1 MPIYEFQCLI
11 CNKKFEKILSIS
23 ESNNKVKCDC
33 SEKAVAKR
41 VVSAPSFRLDGK
53 GLYETDFKTGTKK
66 NLVQS
71 KDPKSLNKEQKNK
84 PVKKKQPESKT

>member
-1 MPIYEFQCLI
+1 MPIYEFQCLK

-23 ESNNKVKCDC
+23 ESNKKVKCDC

-53 GLYETDFKTGTKK
+53 GWYETDFKTGTKK

-84 PVKKKQPESKT
+84 PVKKEQPESKT

>member
-23 ESNNKVKCDC
+23 ESNKKVKSDC
-33 SEKAVAKR
+33 CEKAVAKR

-53 GLYETDFKTGTKK
+53 GWYETDFKTGTKK

-84 PVKKKQPESKT
+84 PVKKEQPESKS

>member
-1 MPIYEFQCLI
+1 MPIYEFQCLK

-23 ESNNKVKCDC
+23 ESNKKVKCDC
-33 SEKAVAKR
+33 SEKAEAKR

-53 GLYETDFKTGTKK
+53 GWYETDFKTGTKK

-71 KDPKSLNKEQKNK
+71 KDPKPLNKEQKIN
-84 PVKKKQPESKT
+84 PIKKEQPKSKT

>member
-1 MPIYEFQCLI
+1 MPIYEFQCLK

-23 ESNNKVKCDC
+23 ESNKKVKCDC
-33 SEKAVAKR
+33 SEKPVAKR

-53 GLYETDFKTGTKK
+53 GWYETDFKTGTKK

-84 PVKKKQPESKT
+84 PVKKEQPESKS